1 MKQVFSQ
8 LILSV
13 LAGIFGTAIYLHYF
27 YSSPEVYQVNTIPAI
42 QTNHYNNNTSSHV
55 TSSTDFTFASSVSTP
70 SVVFISTI
78 GSTQRNN
85 WFDWYFNGNAEQVIS
100 SGSGVIFSSDGYII
114 TNHHVIQRATKIEV
128 IHQRNTYEAT
138 LVGSDP
144 SADLAV
150 LKIEAK
156 NLPAIKTSSSTS
168 VQIGEWVLAVGNPF
182 NLTSTVTAGIVSAK
196 GRNINVVNSQFPIES
211 FIQTD
216 AAINPGNSG
225 GALVNSKGELI
236 GINTAI
242 LSRTGSY
249 TGYGFAVPSDIVI
262 KIVQDIIQYGAVQKA
277 FFGAD
282 VVELNTNKVKE
293 LKAGDV
299 NGVFIAQLLPD
310 GAAQKSGLQLND
322 VIIQLNDKKISS
334 KGDFDEYIAYHKPG
348 DKLKVVF
355 KRNGVIQET
364 TLLLTNQEGT
374 TSIIKKEIYT
384 SNILNADF
392 EVVPKVEKEKL
403 NIENGVKIVHV
414 RAGLINRLGL
424 QEGFIIT
431 RINQVPIQSAKE
443 VEDILTKIK
452 GRVII
457 EGVQSNG
464 SKMIYQYFF

>member
-1 MKQVFSQ
+1 MNKTSYLICVFVSFIAGSIPYFIFSNQPSNEVRYENSVQV
-8 LILSV
+8 
-13 LAGIFGTAIYLHYF
+13 
-27 YSSPEVYQVNTIPAI
+27 IPA
-42 QTNHYNNNTSSHV
+42 NHLMESSIHSAV
-55 TSSTDFTFASSVSTP
+55 TSDFTYASSASTP

-78 GSTQRNN
+78 GSGQRNS
-85 WFDWYFNGNAEQVIS
+85 WFDWYFNGNTEQVIS

-128 IHQRNTYEAT
+128 IHQRNTYEAK

-156 NLPAIKTSSSTS
+156 NLPAIKTTSSAN

-182 NLTSTVTAGIVSAK
+182 NLTSTVTAGIISAK

-225 GALVNSKGELI
+225 GALVNTKGELI

-299 NGVFIAQLLPD
+299 NGVYISQLLTD
-310 GAAQKSGLQLND
+310 GAAQKSGLQVND
-322 VIIQLNDKKISS
+322 VIIQLNDKPINS
-334 KGDFDEYIAYHKPG
+334 KGDFDEFIAYHKPG

-355 KRNGVIQET
+355 KRYGELQEK

-374 TSIIKKEIYT
+374 TAIIKKDIYT
-384 SNILNADF
+384 SNSLNADF
-392 EVVPKVEKEKL
+392 EIVPKVEKEKL
-403 NIENGVKIVHV
+403 NIENGVKLTHL
-414 RAGLINRLGL
+414 RPGLMSRLGL

-431 RINQVPIQSAKE
+431 HINRVPIQTANDI
-443 VEDILTKIK
+443 EDILTKVK

-457 EGVQSNG
+457 EGIQSNG
-464 SKMIYQYFF
+464 SKMMYQFFF

>member
-1 MKQVFSQ
+1 MNRTSYLICAIISFIVGSLPYFIFKKETSQ
-8 LILSV
+8 
-13 LAGIFGTAIYLHYF
+13 
-27 YSSPEVYQVNTIPAI
+27 EV
-42 QTNHYNNNTSSHV
+42 NNTFPITTLPVIRASETFTSS
-55 TSSTDFTFASSVSTP
+55 TGSTDFTYASAASTP

-85 WFDWYFNGNAEQVIS
+85 WFDWYFNGNSEQVIS

-114 TNHHVIQRATKIEV
+114 TNHHVIQRASKIEV
-128 IHQRNTYEAT
+128 IHQRNTYEAK

-156 NLPAIKTSSSTS
+156 NLPAIKTSSSS
-168 VQIGEWVLAVGNPF
+168 NVQIGEWVLAVGNPF

-225 GALVNSKGELI
+225 GALVNTKGELI

-249 TGYGFAVPSDIVI
+249 SGYGFAVPSDIVV

-299 NGVFIAQLLPD
+299 NGVYIAQLLSD
-310 GAAQKSGLQLND
+310 GAALKAGLQLND
-322 VIIQLNDKKISS
+322 IIIQLNDKKISS

-348 DKLKVVF
+348 DKLKVIF
-355 KRNGVIQET
+355 KRNGDVQET

-374 TSIIKKEIYT
+374 TSIIKKEVYS
-384 SNILNADF
+384 SNTLNADF

-403 NIENGVKIVHV
+403 NIENGVKIIHV
-414 RAGLINRLGL
+414 RQGLISRLGL
-424 QEGFIIT
+424 QEGFIMT
-431 RINQVPIQSAKE
+431 HINRVPIQSANDI
-443 VEDILTKIK
+443 EDILTKVK

>member
-1 MKQVFSQ
+1 MNKTSF
-8 LILSV
+8 LICVIISFIAGSV
-13 LAGIFGTAIYLHYF
+13 PYFIFTDSSKEAIYNNHSINAIPVSTNIE
-27 YSSPEVYQVNTIPAI
+27 SSPN
-42 QTNHYNNNTSSHV
+42 SSI
-55 TSSTDFTFASSVSTP
+55 SSDLTYASSVSTP
-70 SVVFISTI
+70 SVVFISTT
-78 GSTQRNN
+78 GSTQRNS
-85 WFDWYFNGNAEQVIS
+85 WFELYFNGNSEQVIS
-100 SGSGVIFSSDGYII
+100 SGSGVIFSSDGYIV

-128 IHQRNTYEAT
+128 IHQRNTYEAK
-138 LVGSDP
+138 LIGSDP

-150 LKIEAK
+150 LKIEDK
-156 NLPAIKTSSSTS
+156 NLPAIKTTSSSS

-225 GALVNSKGELI
+225 GALVNTKGELI

-249 TGYGFAVPSDIVI
+249 TGYGFAVPSDIVV

-282 VVELNTNKVKE
+282 VMELNTNKVKE

-299 NGVFIAQLLPD
+299 NGVYIVQLLPD

-322 VIIQLNDKKISS
+322 VVIQLNDKKISS

-348 DKLKVVF
+348 DKLKVIF
-355 KRNGVIQET
+355 KRNGDIQET

-374 TSIIKKEIYT
+374 TAIIKKEVYI
-384 SNILNADF
+384 SNTLNADF

-403 NIENGVKIVHV
+403 NIENGVKMTHV
-414 RAGLINRLGL
+414 RPGLMSRLGL

-431 RINQVPIQSAKE
+431 HINRVPIQSASDI
-443 VEDILTKIK
+443 EDILTKVK